1 MGLLNK
7 IKGILFE
14 EVEEDEVVN
23 TPKAEEKKPI
33 AEKIEPQKKV
43 EEVETPKVNVVKPK
57 AEVEQLNERE
67 LFKSDNTS
75 PFFDFDEEEFSNMSR
90 VQKPKPSTNVLEYER
105 KKKMEKR
112 YDMGSFTKVE
122 RTEVVDVTEEQI
134 ENIKSEISSYKNIEE
149 VTFKSKDEWKL
160 EMSEYDDSFKT
171 VLNYLDEN
179 PLMDSFVLKVN
190 DVKKLSE
197 TSEYIKA
204 INGVDTVKYGEGMV
218 EQVISVFDIVQKIVV
233 VVVIALI
240 VVTSF
245 LISNTIKLTIFSRRN
260 EIEIMRLVGASNI
273 TIKLPFLFEGFI
285 IGLIGSIIPV
295 CITIYGYV
303 ILYSRLHGKLFS
315 NMIMLIKP
323 YPFVF
328 GVSLI
333 VIAIGA
339 LVGMYGSIK
348 AVRKYL
354 KV

>member
-1 MGLLNK
+1 MIMRKEVIRQMRAFRIFFRSIRDALKSVVRNFSLSFAS
-7 IKGILFE
+7 IMCTTITLIL
-14 EVEEDEVVN
+14 VAVAVVAAANVNNATKLIEDELTIV
-23 TPKAEEKKPI
+23 TYLKK
-33 AEKIEPQKKV
+33 
-43 EEVETPKVNVVKPK
+43 
-57 AEVEQLNERE
+57 
-67 LFKSDNTS
+67 
-75 PFFDFDEEEFSNMSR
+75 
-90 VQKPKPSTNVLEYER
+90 
-105 KKKMEKR
+105 
-112 YDMGSFTKVE
+112 
-122 RTEVVDVTEEQI
+122 DVTEEQI
-134 ENIKSEISSYKNIEE
+134 ENIKSELSSYKNIEE

-218 EQVISVFDIVQKIVV
+218 EQVISIFDIVQKIVV
-233 VVVIALI
+233 VVVIALV

-328 GVSLI
+328 WVSLI

>member
-1 MGLLNK
+1 MIMRKEVIRQMRAFRIFFRSIRDALKSVVRNFSLSFAS
-7 IKGILFE
+7 IMCTTITLIL
-14 EVEEDEVVN
+14 VAVAVVAAANVNNATRLIEDELTIV
-23 TPKAEEKKPI
+23 TYLKK
-33 AEKIEPQKKV
+33 
-43 EEVETPKVNVVKPK
+43 
-57 AEVEQLNERE
+57 
-67 LFKSDNTS
+67 
-75 PFFDFDEEEFSNMSR
+75 
-90 VQKPKPSTNVLEYER
+90 
-105 KKKMEKR
+105 
-112 YDMGSFTKVE
+112 
-122 RTEVVDVTEEQI
+122 DVTEEQI

-218 EQVISVFDIVQKIVV
+218 EQVISIFDIVQKIVL
-233 VVVIALI
+233 VVVIALV

-328 GVSLI
+328 WVSLI

>member
-1 MGLLNK
+1 MIMRKEVIRQMRAFRIFFRSIRDALKSVVRNFSLSFAS
-7 IKGILFE
+7 IMCTTITLIL
-14 EVEEDEVVN
+14 VAVAVVAAANVNNATKLIEDELTIVTYLKKYVN
-23 TPKAEEKKPI
+23 
-33 AEKIEPQKKV
+33 
-43 EEVETPKVNVVKPK
+43 
-57 AEVEQLNERE
+57 
-67 LFKSDNTS
+67 
-75 PFFDFDEEEFSNMSR
+75 
-90 VQKPKPSTNVLEYER
+90 
-105 KKKMEKR
+105 
-112 YDMGSFTKVE
+112 
-122 RTEVVDVTEEQI
+122 EEQI
-134 ENIKSEISSYKNIEE
+134 DNIKSEISSYKNVEE

-171 VLNYLDEN
+171 VLDYLDEN

-233 VVVIALI
+233 VVVIALV

-303 ILYSRLHGKLFS
+303 ILYSRMHGKLLS

-328 GVSLI
+328 WVSLI

>member
-1 MGLLNK
+1 MIMRKEVIRQMRAFRIFFRSIRDALKSVVRNFSLSFAS
-7 IKGILFE
+7 IMCTTITLIL
-14 EVEEDEVVN
+14 VAVAVVAAANVNNATRLIEDELTIV
-23 TPKAEEKKPI
+23 TYLKK
-33 AEKIEPQKKV
+33 
-43 EEVETPKVNVVKPK
+43 
-57 AEVEQLNERE
+57 
-67 LFKSDNTS
+67 
-75 PFFDFDEEEFSNMSR
+75 
-90 VQKPKPSTNVLEYER
+90 
-105 KKKMEKR
+105 
-112 YDMGSFTKVE
+112 
-122 RTEVVDVTEEQI
+122 DVTEEQI

-233 VVVIALI
+233 VVVIALV

-328 GVSLI
+328 WVSLI
-333 VIAIGA
+333 VVAIGA

>member
-1 MGLLNK
+1 MIMRKEVIRQMRAFRIFFRSIRDALKSVVRNFSLSFAS
-7 IKGILFE
+7 IMCTTITLIL
-14 EVEEDEVVN
+14 VAVAVVAAANVNNATRLIEDELTIV
-23 TPKAEEKKPI
+23 TYLKK
-33 AEKIEPQKKV
+33 
-43 EEVETPKVNVVKPK
+43 
-57 AEVEQLNERE
+57 
-67 LFKSDNTS
+67 
-75 PFFDFDEEEFSNMSR
+75 
-90 VQKPKPSTNVLEYER
+90 
-105 KKKMEKR
+105 
-112 YDMGSFTKVE
+112 
-122 RTEVVDVTEEQI
+122 DVTEEQI
-134 ENIKSEISSYKNIEE
+134 DNIKSEISSYKNVEE

-171 VLNYLDEN
+171 VLDYLDEN

-233 VVVIALI
+233 VVVIALV

-328 GVSLI
+328 WVSLI

>member
-1 MGLLNK
+1 MIMRKEVIRQMRAFRIFFRSIRDALKSVVRNFSLSFAS
-7 IKGILFE
+7 IMCTTITLIL
-14 EVEEDEVVN
+14 VAVAVVAAANVNNATRLIEDELTIV
-23 TPKAEEKKPI
+23 TYLKK
-33 AEKIEPQKKV
+33 
-43 EEVETPKVNVVKPK
+43 
-57 AEVEQLNERE
+57 
-67 LFKSDNTS
+67 
-75 PFFDFDEEEFSNMSR
+75 
-90 VQKPKPSTNVLEYER
+90 
-105 KKKMEKR
+105 
-112 YDMGSFTKVE
+112 
-122 RTEVVDVTEEQI
+122 DVTEEQI

-204 INGVDTVKYGEGMV
+204 INGIDTVKYGEGMV
-218 EQVISVFDIVQKIVV
+218 EQVISIFDIVQKIVV

-328 GVSLI
+328 WVSLI

>member
-1 MGLLNK
+1 MRKEVIRQMRAFRIFFRSIRDAFKSVVRNFSLSFASIMCTTITL
-7 IKGILFE
+7 IL
-14 EVEEDEVVN
+14 VAVAVVAAANVNNATKLIEDELTIV
-23 TPKAEEKKPI
+23 THLKK
-33 AEKIEPQKKV
+33 
-43 EEVETPKVNVVKPK
+43 
-57 AEVEQLNERE
+57 
-67 LFKSDNTS
+67 
-75 PFFDFDEEEFSNMSR
+75 
-90 VQKPKPSTNVLEYER
+90 
-105 KKKMEKR
+105 
-112 YDMGSFTKVE
+112 
-122 RTEVVDVTEEQI
+122 DVTEEQI
-134 ENIKSEISSYKNIEE
+134 DNIKSEISSYKNVEE

-171 VLNYLDEN
+171 VLDYLDEN

-233 VVVIALI
+233 VVVIALV

-303 ILYSRLHGKLFS
+303 ILYSRMHGKLLS

-328 GVSLI
+328 WVSLI

>member
-1 MGLLNK
+1 MIMRKEVIRQMRAFRIFFRSIRDALKSVVRNFSLSFAS
-7 IKGILFE
+7 IMCTTITLIL
-14 EVEEDEVVN
+14 VAVAVVAAANVNNATRLIEDELTIV
-23 TPKAEEKKPI
+23 TYLKK
-33 AEKIEPQKKV
+33 
-43 EEVETPKVNVVKPK
+43 
-57 AEVEQLNERE
+57 
-67 LFKSDNTS
+67 
-75 PFFDFDEEEFSNMSR
+75 
-90 VQKPKPSTNVLEYER
+90 
-105 KKKMEKR
+105 
-112 YDMGSFTKVE
+112 
-122 RTEVVDVTEEQI
+122 DVTEEQI

-190 DVKKLSE
+190 DVKKISE

-328 GVSLI
+328 WVSLI

>member
-1 MGLLNK
+1 
-7 IKGILFE
+7 
-14 EVEEDEVVN
+14 
-23 TPKAEEKKPI
+23 
-33 AEKIEPQKKV
+33 
-43 EEVETPKVNVVKPK
+43 
-57 AEVEQLNERE
+57 
-67 LFKSDNTS
+67 
-75 PFFDFDEEEFSNMSR
+75 
-90 VQKPKPSTNVLEYER
+90 
-105 KKKMEKR
+105 
-112 YDMGSFTKVE
+112 
-122 RTEVVDVTEEQI
+122 
-134 ENIKSEISSYKNIEE
+134 
-149 VTFKSKDEWKL
+149 
-160 EMSEYDDSFKT
+160 MSEYDDSFKT
-171 VLNYLDEN
+171 VLDYLDEN

-218 EQVISVFDIVQKIVV
+218 EQVISVFDIV
-233 VVVIALI
+233 VVVIALV

-245 LISNTIKLTIFSRRN
+245 LISNRIKLTIFSRSN

-303 ILYSRLHGKLFS
+303 ILYSKMHGKLFS

-328 GVSLI
+328 WVSLI
-333 VIAIGA
+333 VVAIGA

>member
-1 MGLLNK
+1 MIMRKEVIRQMRAFRIFFRSIRDALKSVVRNFSLSFAS
-7 IKGILFE
+7 IMCTTITLIL
-14 EVEEDEVVN
+14 VAVAVVAAANVNNATRLIEDELTIV
-23 TPKAEEKKPI
+23 TYLKKD
-33 AEKIEPQKKV
+33 A
-43 EEVETPKVNVVKPK
+43 
-57 AEVEQLNERE
+57 
-67 LFKSDNTS
+67 
-75 PFFDFDEEEFSNMSR
+75 
-90 VQKPKPSTNVLEYER
+90 
-105 KKKMEKR
+105 
-112 YDMGSFTKVE
+112 
-122 RTEVVDVTEEQI
+122 TEEQI

-328 GVSLI
+328 WVSLI

>member
-1 MGLLNK
+1 MRKEVIRQMRAFRIFFRSIRDALKSVVRNFSLSFAS
-7 IKGILFE
+7 IMCTTITLIL
-14 EVEEDEVVN
+14 VAVAVVAAANVNNATKLIEDELTIV
-23 TPKAEEKKPI
+23 TYLKK
-33 AEKIEPQKKV
+33 
-43 EEVETPKVNVVKPK
+43 
-57 AEVEQLNERE
+57 
-67 LFKSDNTS
+67 
-75 PFFDFDEEEFSNMSR
+75 
-90 VQKPKPSTNVLEYER
+90 
-105 KKKMEKR
+105 
-112 YDMGSFTKVE
+112 
-122 RTEVVDVTEEQI
+122 DVTEEQI

-233 VVVIALI
+233 VVVIALV

-303 ILYSRLHGKLFS
+303 ILYSRMHGKLFS

-328 GVSLI
+328 WVSLI

>member
-1 MGLLNK
+1 MAIMRKEVIRQMRAFRIFFRSIRDALKSVVRNFSLSFAS
-7 IKGILFE
+7 IMCTTITLIL
-14 EVEEDEVVN
+14 VAVAVVAAANVNNATKLIEDELTIV
-23 TPKAEEKKPI
+23 TY
-33 AEKIEPQKKV
+33 
-43 EEVETPKVNVVKPK
+43 
-57 AEVEQLNERE
+57 L
-67 LFKSDNTS
+67 
-75 PFFDFDEEEFSNMSR
+75 
-90 VQKPKPSTNVLEYER
+90 
-105 KKKMEKR
+105 KR
-112 YDMGSFTKVE
+112 
-122 RTEVVDVTEEQI
+122 DVTEEQI
-134 ENIKSEISSYKNIEE
+134 DNIKSEISSYKNVEE

-171 VLNYLDEN
+171 VLDYLDEN

-233 VVVIALI
+233 VVVIALV

-303 ILYSRLHGKLFS
+303 ILYSRMHGKLLS
-315 NMIMLIKP
+315 NMIMLIIP

-328 GVSLI
+328 WVSLI

>member
-1 MGLLNK
+1 MIMRKEVIRQMRAFRIFFRSIRDALKSVVRNFSLSFAS
-7 IKGILFE
+7 IMCTTITLIL
-14 EVEEDEVVN
+14 VAVAVVAAANVNNATRLIEDELTIV
-23 TPKAEEKKPI
+23 TYLKK
-33 AEKIEPQKKV
+33 
-43 EEVETPKVNVVKPK
+43 
-57 AEVEQLNERE
+57 
-67 LFKSDNTS
+67 
-75 PFFDFDEEEFSNMSR
+75 
-90 VQKPKPSTNVLEYER
+90 
-105 KKKMEKR
+105 
-112 YDMGSFTKVE
+112 
-122 RTEVVDVTEEQI
+122 DVTEEQI

-218 EQVISVFDIVQKIVV
+218 EQVISIFDIVQKIVV
-233 VVVIALI
+233 VVVIALV

-328 GVSLI
+328 WVSLI
-333 VIAIGA
+333 VVAIGA

>member
-1 MGLLNK
+1 MRKEVIRQMRAFRIFFRSIRDALKSVVRNFSLSFAS
-7 IKGILFE
+7 IMCTTITLIL
-14 EVEEDEVVN
+14 VAVAVVAAANVNNATKLIEDELTIV
-23 TPKAEEKKPI
+23 TYLKK
-33 AEKIEPQKKV
+33 
-43 EEVETPKVNVVKPK
+43 
-57 AEVEQLNERE
+57 
-67 LFKSDNTS
+67 
-75 PFFDFDEEEFSNMSR
+75 
-90 VQKPKPSTNVLEYER
+90 
-105 KKKMEKR
+105 
-112 YDMGSFTKVE
+112 
-122 RTEVVDVTEEQI
+122 DVTEEQI
-134 ENIKSEISSYKNIEE
+134 DNIKSEISSYKNVEE

-160 EMSEYDDSFKT
+160 EMREYDDSFKT
-171 VLNYLDEN
+171 VLDYLDEN

-233 VVVIALI
+233 VVVIALV

-303 ILYSRLHGKLFS
+303 ILYSRMHGKLLS

-328 GVSLI
+328 WVSLI

>member
-1 MGLLNK
+1 MCTTITL
-7 IKGILFE
+7 IL
-14 EVEEDEVVN
+14 VAVAVVCAAN
-23 TPKAEEKKPI
+23 INNATKMIENELTIITYLKK
-33 AEKIEPQKKV
+33 
-43 EEVETPKVNVVKPK
+43 
-57 AEVEQLNERE
+57 
-67 LFKSDNTS
+67 
-75 PFFDFDEEEFSNMSR
+75 
-90 VQKPKPSTNVLEYER
+90 
-105 KKKMEKR
+105 
-112 YDMGSFTKVE
+112 
-122 RTEVVDVTEEQI
+122 DVTEEQI
-134 ENIKSEISSYKNIEE
+134 DNITTELKSYKNIEE
-149 VTFKSKDEWKL
+149 VVYKSKDEWKM
-160 EMSEYDDSFKT
+160 EMSNLADEYKT
-171 VLNYLDEN
+171 ILVYFDEN

-204 INGVDTVKYGEGMV
+204 IDGVDTVKYGEEMV
-218 EQVISVFDIVQKIVV
+218 EQVISVFDVVQKIVV

-240 VVTSF
+240 LVTGF

-285 IGLIGSIIPV
+285 IGLIGAIIPV

-303 ILYSRLHGKLFS
+303 ILHSILHGKLFS

-333 VIAIGA
+333 IVLIGA

>member
-1 MGLLNK
+1 MRKEVIRQMRAFRIFFRSIRDALKSVVRNFSLSFAS
-7 IKGILFE
+7 IMCTTITLIL
-14 EVEEDEVVN
+14 VAVAVVAAANVNNATKLIEDELTIV
-23 TPKAEEKKPI
+23 TYLKK
-33 AEKIEPQKKV
+33 
-43 EEVETPKVNVVKPK
+43 
-57 AEVEQLNERE
+57 
-67 LFKSDNTS
+67 
-75 PFFDFDEEEFSNMSR
+75 
-90 VQKPKPSTNVLEYER
+90 
-105 KKKMEKR
+105 
-112 YDMGSFTKVE
+112 G
-122 RTEVVDVTEEQI
+122 VTEEQI
-134 ENIKSEISSYKNIEE
+134 DNVKSEISSYKNVEE

-171 VLNYLDEN
+171 VLDYLDEN

-233 VVVIALI
+233 VVVIALV

-303 ILYSRLHGKLFS
+303 ILYSRMHGKLFS

-328 GVSLI
+328 WVSLI

>member
-1 MGLLNK
+1 MRKEVIRQMRAFRIFFRSIRDAFKSVVRNFSLSFASIMCTTITL
-7 IKGILFE
+7 IL
-14 EVEEDEVVN
+14 VAVAVVAAANVNNATKLIEDELTIV
-23 TPKAEEKKPI
+23 TYLKK
-33 AEKIEPQKKV
+33 
-43 EEVETPKVNVVKPK
+43 
-57 AEVEQLNERE
+57 
-67 LFKSDNTS
+67 
-75 PFFDFDEEEFSNMSR
+75 
-90 VQKPKPSTNVLEYER
+90 
-105 KKKMEKR
+105 
-112 YDMGSFTKVE
+112 
-122 RTEVVDVTEEQI
+122 DVTEEQI
-134 ENIKSEISSYKNIEE
+134 DNIKSEISSYKNVEE

-171 VLNYLDEN
+171 VLDYLDEN

-218 EQVISVFDIVQKIVV
+218 EQVISIFDIVQKIVV
-233 VVVIALI
+233 VVVIALV

-303 ILYSRLHGKLFS
+303 ILYSRMHGKLFS

-328 GVSLI
+328 WVSLI

>member
-1 MGLLNK
+1 MIMRKEVIRQMRAFRIFFRSIRDALKSVVRNFSLSFAS
-7 IKGILFE
+7 IMCTTITLIL
-14 EVEEDEVVN
+14 VAVAVVAAANVNNATRLIEDELTIV
-23 TPKAEEKKPI
+23 TYLKK
-33 AEKIEPQKKV
+33 
-43 EEVETPKVNVVKPK
+43 
-57 AEVEQLNERE
+57 
-67 LFKSDNTS
+67 
-75 PFFDFDEEEFSNMSR
+75 
-90 VQKPKPSTNVLEYER
+90 
-105 KKKMEKR
+105 
-112 YDMGSFTKVE
+112 
-122 RTEVVDVTEEQI
+122 DVTEEQI

-218 EQVISVFDIVQKIVV
+218 EQVISIFDIVQKIVV

-303 ILYSRLHGKLFS
+303 ILYSRMHGKLFS

-328 GVSLI
+328 WVSLI
-333 VIAIGA
+333 VVAIGA

>member
-1 MGLLNK
+1 MIMRKEVIRQMRAFRIFFRSIRDALKSVVRNFSLSFAS
-7 IKGILFE
+7 IMCTTITLIL
-14 EVEEDEVVN
+14 VAVAVVAAANVNNATRLIEDELTIV
-23 TPKAEEKKPI
+23 TYLKK
-33 AEKIEPQKKV
+33 
-43 EEVETPKVNVVKPK
+43 
-57 AEVEQLNERE
+57 
-67 LFKSDNTS
+67 
-75 PFFDFDEEEFSNMSR
+75 
-90 VQKPKPSTNVLEYER
+90 
-105 KKKMEKR
+105 
-112 YDMGSFTKVE
+112 
-122 RTEVVDVTEEQI
+122 DVTEEQI

-218 EQVISVFDIVQKIVV
+218 EQVISIFDIVQKIVV
-233 VVVIALI
+233 VVVIALV

>member
-1 MGLLNK
+1 MIMRKEVIRQMRAFRIFFRSIRDALKSVVRNFSLSFAS
-7 IKGILFE
+7 IMCTTITLIL
-14 EVEEDEVVN
+14 VAVAVVAAANVNNATKLIEDELTIV
-23 TPKAEEKKPI
+23 TYLKK
-33 AEKIEPQKKV
+33 
-43 EEVETPKVNVVKPK
+43 
-57 AEVEQLNERE
+57 
-67 LFKSDNTS
+67 
-75 PFFDFDEEEFSNMSR
+75 
-90 VQKPKPSTNVLEYER
+90 
-105 KKKMEKR
+105 
-112 YDMGSFTKVE
+112 
-122 RTEVVDVTEEQI
+122 DVTEEQI

-149 VTFKSKDEWKL
+149 VKFKSKDEWKL

-233 VVVIALI
+233 VVVIALV

-303 ILYSRLHGKLFS
+303 ILYSRMHGKLFS

-328 GVSLI
+328 WVSII

>member
-1 MGLLNK
+1 MECLLAIMRKEVIRQMRAFRIFFRSIRDALKSVVRNFSLSFAS
-7 IKGILFE
+7 IMCTTITLIL
-14 EVEEDEVVN
+14 VAVAVVAAANVNNATKLIEDELTIV
-23 TPKAEEKKPI
+23 TY
-33 AEKIEPQKKV
+33 
-43 EEVETPKVNVVKPK
+43 
-57 AEVEQLNERE
+57 L
-67 LFKSDNTS
+67 
-75 PFFDFDEEEFSNMSR
+75 
-90 VQKPKPSTNVLEYER
+90 
-105 KKKMEKR
+105 KR
-112 YDMGSFTKVE
+112 
-122 RTEVVDVTEEQI
+122 DVTEEQI
-134 ENIKSEISSYKNIEE
+134 DNIKSEISSYKNVEE

-171 VLNYLDEN
+171 VLDYLDEN

-233 VVVIALI
+233 VVVIALV

-260 EIEIMRLVGASNI
+260 EIEIMRLVGASNV

-303 ILYSRLHGKLFS
+303 ILYSRMHGKLLS

-328 GVSLI
+328 WVSLI

>member
-1 MGLLNK
+1 MECLSAIMRKEVIRQMRAFRIFFRSIRDALKSVVRNFSLSFAS
-7 IKGILFE
+7 IMCTTITLIL
-14 EVEEDEVVN
+14 VAVAVVAAANVNNATKLIEDELTIV
-23 TPKAEEKKPI
+23 TYLKK
-33 AEKIEPQKKV
+33 
-43 EEVETPKVNVVKPK
+43 
-57 AEVEQLNERE
+57 
-67 LFKSDNTS
+67 
-75 PFFDFDEEEFSNMSR
+75 
-90 VQKPKPSTNVLEYER
+90 
-105 KKKMEKR
+105 
-112 YDMGSFTKVE
+112 
-122 RTEVVDVTEEQI
+122 DVTEEQI
-134 ENIKSEISSYKNIEE
+134 DNIKSEISSYKNVEE

-171 VLNYLDEN
+171 VLDYLDEN

-233 VVVIALI
+233 VVVIALV

-303 ILYSRLHGKLFS
+303 ILYSRMHGKLFS

-328 GVSLI
+328 WVSLI

>member
-1 MGLLNK
+1 MRAFRIFFRSIRDALKSVVRNFSLSFAS
-7 IKGILFE
+7 IMCTTITLIL
-14 EVEEDEVVN
+14 VAVAVVAAANVNNATKLIEDELTIV
-23 TPKAEEKKPI
+23 TYLKK
-33 AEKIEPQKKV
+33 
-43 EEVETPKVNVVKPK
+43 
-57 AEVEQLNERE
+57 
-67 LFKSDNTS
+67 
-75 PFFDFDEEEFSNMSR
+75 
-90 VQKPKPSTNVLEYER
+90 
-105 KKKMEKR
+105 
-112 YDMGSFTKVE
+112 
-122 RTEVVDVTEEQI
+122 DVTEEQI
-134 ENIKSEISSYKNIEE
+134 DNIKSEISSYKNVEE

-171 VLNYLDEN
+171 VLDYLDEN

-233 VVVIALI
+233 VVVIALV

-303 ILYSRLHGKLFS
+303 ILYSRMHGKLLS

-328 GVSLI
+328 WVSLI

>member
-1 MGLLNK
+1 MIMRKEVIRQMRAFRIFFRSIRDALKSVVRNFSLSFAS
-7 IKGILFE
+7 IMCTTITLIL
-14 EVEEDEVVN
+14 VAVAVVAAANVNNATKLIEDELTIV
-23 TPKAEEKKPI
+23 TYLKK
-33 AEKIEPQKKV
+33 
-43 EEVETPKVNVVKPK
+43 
-57 AEVEQLNERE
+57 
-67 LFKSDNTS
+67 
-75 PFFDFDEEEFSNMSR
+75 
-90 VQKPKPSTNVLEYER
+90 
-105 KKKMEKR
+105 
-112 YDMGSFTKVE
+112 
-122 RTEVVDVTEEQI
+122 DVTEEQI
-134 ENIKSEISSYKNIEE
+134 DNIKSEISSYKNIEE

-233 VVVIALI
+233 VVVIALV

-328 GVSLI
+328 WVSLI

>member
-1 MGLLNK
+1 MRKEVIRQMRAFRIFFRSIRDALKSVVRNFSLSFAS
-7 IKGILFE
+7 IMCTTITLIL
-14 EVEEDEVVN
+14 VAVAVVAAANVNNATKLIEDELTIV
-23 TPKAEEKKPI
+23 TYLKK
-33 AEKIEPQKKV
+33 
-43 EEVETPKVNVVKPK
+43 
-57 AEVEQLNERE
+57 
-67 LFKSDNTS
+67 
-75 PFFDFDEEEFSNMSR
+75 
-90 VQKPKPSTNVLEYER
+90 
-105 KKKMEKR
+105 
-112 YDMGSFTKVE
+112 
-122 RTEVVDVTEEQI
+122 DVTEEEI
-134 ENIKSEISSYKNIEE
+134 DNIKSEISSYKNVEE

-171 VLNYLDEN
+171 VLDYLDEN

-233 VVVIALI
+233 VVVIALV

-303 ILYSRLHGKLFS
+303 ILYSRMHGKLFS

-328 GVSLI
+328 WVSLI
-333 VIAIGA
+333 VVAIGA

>member
-1 MGLLNK
+1 MGYLLAIMRKEVIRQMRAFRIFFRSIRDALKSVVRNFSLSFAS
-7 IKGILFE
+7 IMCTTITLIL
-14 EVEEDEVVN
+14 VAVAVVAAANVNNATKLIEDELTIV
-23 TPKAEEKKPI
+23 TY
-33 AEKIEPQKKV
+33 
-43 EEVETPKVNVVKPK
+43 
-57 AEVEQLNERE
+57 L
-67 LFKSDNTS
+67 
-75 PFFDFDEEEFSNMSR
+75 
-90 VQKPKPSTNVLEYER
+90 
-105 KKKMEKR
+105 KR
-112 YDMGSFTKVE
+112 
-122 RTEVVDVTEEQI
+122 DVTEEQI
-134 ENIKSEISSYKNIEE
+134 DNIKSEISSYKNVEE

-171 VLNYLDEN
+171 VLDYLDEN

-233 VVVIALI
+233 VVVIALV

-303 ILYSRLHGKLFS
+303 ILYSRMHGKLFS

-328 GVSLI
+328 WVSLI

>member
-1 MGLLNK
+1 MIMRKEVIRQMRAFRIFFRSIRDAFKSVVRNFSLSFASIMCTTITL
-7 IKGILFE
+7 IL
-14 EVEEDEVVN
+14 VAVAVVAAANVNNATRLIEDELTIV
-23 TPKAEEKKPI
+23 TYLKK
-33 AEKIEPQKKV
+33 
-43 EEVETPKVNVVKPK
+43 
-57 AEVEQLNERE
+57 
-67 LFKSDNTS
+67 
-75 PFFDFDEEEFSNMSR
+75 
-90 VQKPKPSTNVLEYER
+90 
-105 KKKMEKR
+105 
-112 YDMGSFTKVE
+112 
-122 RTEVVDVTEEQI
+122 DVTEEQI
-134 ENIKSEISSYKNIEE
+134 DNIKSEISSYKNVEE

-218 EQVISVFDIVQKIVV
+218 EQVISIFDIVQKIVV
-233 VVVIALI
+233 VVVIALV

-328 GVSLI
+328 WVSLI

>member
-1 MGLLNK
+1 MIMRKEVIRQMRAFRIFFRSIRDALKSVVRNFSLSFAS
-7 IKGILFE
+7 IMCTTITLIL
-14 EVEEDEVVN
+14 VAVAVVAAANVNNATKLIEDELTIV
-23 TPKAEEKKPI
+23 TY
-33 AEKIEPQKKV
+33 
-43 EEVETPKVNVVKPK
+43 
-57 AEVEQLNERE
+57 L
-67 LFKSDNTS
+67 
-75 PFFDFDEEEFSNMSR
+75 
-90 VQKPKPSTNVLEYER
+90 
-105 KKKMEKR
+105 KR
-112 YDMGSFTKVE
+112 
-122 RTEVVDVTEEQI
+122 DVTEEQI
-134 ENIKSEISSYKNIEE
+134 DNIKSEISSYKNVEE

-171 VLNYLDEN
+171 VLDYLDEN

-204 INGVDTVKYGEGMV
+204 VNGVDTVKYGEGMV

-233 VVVIALI
+233 VVVIALV

-303 ILYSRLHGKLFS
+303 ILYSRMHGKLFS

-328 GVSLI
+328 WVSLI

>member
-1 MGLLNK
+1 MIMRKEVIRQMRAFRIFFRSIRDAFKSVVRNFSLSFASIMCTTITL
-7 IKGILFE
+7 IL
-14 EVEEDEVVN
+14 VAVAVVAAANVNNATKLIEDELTIV
-23 TPKAEEKKPI
+23 TYLKK
-33 AEKIEPQKKV
+33 
-43 EEVETPKVNVVKPK
+43 
-57 AEVEQLNERE
+57 
-67 LFKSDNTS
+67 
-75 PFFDFDEEEFSNMSR
+75 
-90 VQKPKPSTNVLEYER
+90 
-105 KKKMEKR
+105 
-112 YDMGSFTKVE
+112 
-122 RTEVVDVTEEQI
+122 DVTEEQI
-134 ENIKSEISSYKNIEE
+134 DNIKSEISSYKNVEE

-171 VLNYLDEN
+171 VLDYLDDN

-218 EQVISVFDIVQKIVV
+218 EQVISIFDIVQKIVV
-233 VVVIALI
+233 VVVIALV

-295 CITIYGYV
+295 CITIYCYV
-303 ILYSRLHGKLFS
+303 ILYSRMHGKLFS

-328 GVSLI
+328 WVSLI
-333 VIAIGA
+333 VVAIGA

>member
-1 MGLLNK
+1 MIMRKEVIRQMRAFRIFFRSIRDALKSVVRNFSLSFAS
-7 IKGILFE
+7 IMCTTITLIL
-14 EVEEDEVVN
+14 VAVAVVAAANVNNATRLIEDELTIV
-23 TPKAEEKKPI
+23 TYLKKD
-33 AEKIEPQKKV
+33 A
-43 EEVETPKVNVVKPK
+43 
-57 AEVEQLNERE
+57 
-67 LFKSDNTS
+67 
-75 PFFDFDEEEFSNMSR
+75 
-90 VQKPKPSTNVLEYER
+90 
-105 KKKMEKR
+105 
-112 YDMGSFTKVE
+112 
-122 RTEVVDVTEEQI
+122 TEEQI

>member
-1 MGLLNK
+1 MIMRKEVIRQMRAFRIFFRSIRDALKSVVRNFSLSFAS
-7 IKGILFE
+7 IMCTTITLIL
-14 EVEEDEVVN
+14 VAVAVVAAANVNNATRLIEDELTIV
-23 TPKAEEKKPI
+23 TYLKK
-33 AEKIEPQKKV
+33 
-43 EEVETPKVNVVKPK
+43 
-57 AEVEQLNERE
+57 
-67 LFKSDNTS
+67 
-75 PFFDFDEEEFSNMSR
+75 
-90 VQKPKPSTNVLEYER
+90 
-105 KKKMEKR
+105 
-112 YDMGSFTKVE
+112 
-122 RTEVVDVTEEQI
+122 DVTEEQI

-218 EQVISVFDIVQKIVV
+218 EQVISIFDIVQKIVV
-233 VVVIALI
+233 VVVIALV

-303 ILYSRLHGKLFS
+303 ILYSRMHGKLFS

-328 GVSLI
+328 WVSLI
-333 VIAIGA
+333 VVAIGA

>member
-1 MGLLNK
+1 MRKEVIRQMRAFRIFFRSIRDALKSVVRNFSLSFAS
-7 IKGILFE
+7 IMCTTITLIL
-14 EVEEDEVVN
+14 VAVAVVAAANVNNATKLIEDELTIV
-23 TPKAEEKKPI
+23 TY
-33 AEKIEPQKKV
+33 
-43 EEVETPKVNVVKPK
+43 
-57 AEVEQLNERE
+57 L
-67 LFKSDNTS
+67 
-75 PFFDFDEEEFSNMSR
+75 
-90 VQKPKPSTNVLEYER
+90 
-105 KKKMEKR
+105 KR
-112 YDMGSFTKVE
+112 
-122 RTEVVDVTEEQI
+122 DVTEENI
-134 ENIKSEISSYKNIEE
+134 DNIKSEISSYKNVEE

-171 VLNYLDEN
+171 VLDYLDEN

-233 VVVIALI
+233 VVVIALV

-303 ILYSRLHGKLFS
+303 ILYSRMHGKLFS

-328 GVSLI
+328 WVSLI